1 MSVDSAPYTES
12 TLDDEALSKA
22 IPADIARREALTR
35 SRPSSSL
42 PRGLAYE
49 LLIATVSSYLL
60 GSSVTQ
66 FSISIGIFIGAMGI
80 GSHFSQRVT
89 QNRSGHSSSSSCSS
103 ASSAARPSS
112 FSLLVLLRWD
122 RLLVCA
128 LRNAHL
134 HRRDDRVELPL

>member
-22 IPADIARREALTR
+22 IPADIARREALTLLA
-35 SRPSSSL
+35 SVFIIAA
-42 PRGLAYE
+42 RGLAYE

-89 QNRSGHSSSSSCSS
+89 QNLLGTFIELLIGLVGGASVAFFWSYPLGSPTGLCSTECSS
-103 ASSAARPSS
+103 PSAR
-112 FSLLVLLRWD
+112 
-122 RLLVCA
+122 
-128 LRNAHL
+128 
-134 HRRDDRVELPL
+134 